1 MKDEVFVNYAAALFS
16 LAKDEK
22 KVATYRKEIK
32 EVEKILT
39 GDPMFLECFSSYK
52 VSHEDIYHLLDE
64 AFKGLESPSLLP
76 FLKLLV
82 SKHLISSISEISEA
96 FYGMCNEY
104 LGIKEGLIYS
114 TSRLTEEEI
123 SRLEKTLEDKLSCK
137 VSLKNKI
144 DHNLI
149 GGVRIVLDGKIY
161 DGSVENKIETLRK
174 KLLKGGLI

>member
-123 SRLEKTLEDKLSCK
+123 SKLEKTLEDKLSCK
-137 VSLKNKI
+137 NSFDSSLICKVI
-144 DHNLI
+144 T
-149 GGVRIVLDGKIY
+149 VPRSVLSPFSTSY
-161 DGSVENKIETLRK
+161 SVPPSLSQ
-174 KLLKGGLI
+174 

>member
-22 KVATYRKEIK
+22 KVETYRKEIK

-39 GDPMFLECFSSYK
+39 EDPSFLECFSSYK
-52 VSHEDIYHLLDE
+52 VPHEDIYHILDN

-82 SKHLISSISEISEA
+82 SKHLISSISEISDA
-96 FYGMCNEY
+96 FYSMCNDY

-114 TSRLTEEEI
+114 TIRLSSEEI
-123 SRLEKTLEDKLSCK
+123 SKIEKTLEEKLSCK

-149 GGVRIVLDGKIY
+149 GGARIVLDGKIY

-174 KLLKGGLI
+174 KLLKGGVI

>member
-32 EVEKILT
+32 EVEKLLT

-82 SKHLISSISEISEA
+82 SKHLISSISEISET

-123 SRLEKTLEDKLSCK
+123 SKLEKTLEDKLSCK

-144 DHNLI
+144 DHTLI